1 MTPGEAFFTVHRG
14 LEREG
19 PGEAA
24 DVLWA
29 LEIAQT
35 PANAR
40 ILDAA
45 CGPGADTV
53 TLAEARPEAQI
64 HAIDKMSHFVV
75 ETRQRVARFGH
86 RVTAEEG
93 NYMALADT
101 YDLIWCAGAVY
112 FHGVRAVLDAW
123 SPHLAPGGAVAF
135 SEPSWMIDPPSDAAR
150 AFWADEYAPKTVAEI
165 EAEIHSAGWGILDQ
179 RWIVDE
185 PWAAYYGPMSTRLD
199 KLAETEQA
207 PEVMTAMEDAHR
219 EIANWQAARE
229 EIAYSL
235 FVVRRP

>member
-1 MTPGEAFFTVHRG
+1 MSLPQAFFMVHRG
-14 LEREG
+14 LDREG

-29 LEIAQT
+29 LEQAET
-35 PANAR
+35 PENAR

-53 TLAEARPEAQI
+53 TLADVRPGARVLALDITP
-64 HAIDKMSHFVV
+64 HFVE
-75 ETRQRVARFGH
+75 ETRQRIARFGA

-93 NYMALADT
+93 SYLDLADT

-112 FHGVRAVLDAW
+112 FHGVQTVLNAW

-135 SEPSWMIDPPSDAAR
+135 SEPAWMIEPPSDAAKR
-150 AFWADEYAPKTVAEI
+150 FWSGEYAPRTDSEI
-165 EAEIHSAGWGILDQ
+165 RDEIHAAGWGVLGQ
-179 RWIVDE
+179 RWIVDA
-185 PWAAYYGPMSTRLD
+185 PWAAYYGPMSARLD
-199 KLAETEQA
+199 RLEETEQS
-207 PEVMTAMEDAHR
+207 PDVTAAIRAARE

-235 FVVRRP
+235 YVVRRP